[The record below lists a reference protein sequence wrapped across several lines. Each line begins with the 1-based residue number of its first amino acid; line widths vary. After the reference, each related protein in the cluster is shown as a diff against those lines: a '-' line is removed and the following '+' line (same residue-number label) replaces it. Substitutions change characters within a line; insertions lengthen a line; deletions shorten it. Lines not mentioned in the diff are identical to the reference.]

1 MFVRLA
7 FCFGALLWA
16 ASAVG
21 PAAAA
26 DLVWRRFSLP
36 VTIDGVSHQ
45 LDTLMVTEAGEKR
58 RPIALIAHGVPRDK
72 SALHEVGPGGGMVKA
87 EFFARNGYAAF
98 IVMRRGYG
106 ESSGGYSESNGRC
119 DNADY
124 LAAGRET
131 ADDLRAALE
140 SIRRR
145 TDVDPAVAVV
155 AGQSGGGFGA
165 LALATAPPPGLR
177 AVVNF
182 AGGRGAMQDA
192 VCAESRLLHAFSVFG
207 GGAKVPSLWI
217 YAANDKLFPRPL
229 HEQFFAAYQTAGG
242 RGVWAPAPAFGENGH
257 GLSARRSGVPLWSGA
272 AERFLADNQLPV
284 TPGAARAVTARL
296 DMPPPLRL
304 SEKGLEGWRKY
315 LDAPPFAVFTASP
328 DGRHWG
334 YASGKKSEEEARTRA
349 LELCKGACR
358 VMEVYPLPGR

>member
-1 MFVRLA
+1 MFVRFA
-7 FCFGALLWA
+7 FCFGVLLWA
-16 ASAVG
+16 AFGAAPS
-21 PAAAA
+21 AAA
-26 DLVWRRFSLP
+26 DLVWRRFLLP
-36 VTIDGVSHQ
+36 VEIDGAPHQ
-45 LDTLMVTEAGEKR
+45 LDTLMAAEAGEKR

-72 SALHEVGPGGGMVKA
+72 SALHEVGPGGGIVKA

-106 ESSGGYSESNGRC
+106 ESSGVFSEPNGRC

-131 ADDLRAALE
+131 ADDLRAALAG
-140 SIRRR
+140 IRRR
-145 TDVDPAVAVV
+145 ADVDPAVAVI

-165 LALATAPPPGLR
+165 LALAAAAPPGLR

-182 AGGRGAMQDA
+182 AGGRGAMKDA
-192 VCAESRLLHAFSVFG
+192 VCAESRLLDAFSLYG

-242 RGVWAPAPAFGENGH
+242 RGVWAPAPAFGEDGH
-257 GLSARRSGVPLWSGA
+257 GLSARRSGVALWSGA
-272 AERFLADNQLPV
+272 AERFLADNHLPV
-284 TPGAARAVTARL
+284 KPGAGRAVTAAL
-296 DMPPPLRL
+296 DAPPPVRL
-304 SEKGLEGWRKY
+304 SEKGLEAWRKY
-315 LDAPPFAVFTASP
+315 LDAPRFAVFAASP

-334 YASGKKSEEEARTRA
+334 YASGKKSQEDALNRA
-349 LELCKGACR
+349 LELCKGPCR
-358 VMEVYPLPGR
+358 AVAVNPLPGR